1 MAAALMV
8 VLANVLAIH
17 AQAKNKHD
25 LGKPFG
31 WATCTSLDGGCFNLC
46 GGEGGQSVTLVSD
59 GSDMGAAIIKA
70 LKTYDIVILDGRNG
84 PFTLNKAVT
93 LSKQQNKSLIGING
107 ATLRTAFKVTE
118 DIKKKLDAAEVK
130 KRSTQG
136 NGGTLSNGDRTSVV

>member
-59 GSDMGAAIIKA
+59 GSDMAKSSQNCDEPMDA
-70 LKTYDIVILDGRNG
+70 VSHSIL
-84 PFTLNKAVT
+84 A
-93 LSKQQNKSLIGING
+93 S
-107 ATLRTAFKVTE
+107 
-118 DIKKKLDAAEVK
+118 
-130 KRSTQG
+130 
-136 NGGTLSNGDRTSVV
+136 